1 MIAMTVGEIAAIV
14 GGMLAGGGSGVV
26 TGVQKDSREDCD
38 GCLYL
43 AIPGKNADGHD
54 FIGAAFDKGAVCALA
69 SRVPEGENRPII
81 VVPDVEAALRALA
94 EAYRKRLDIPVI
106 GIAGSV
112 GKTTTKEMVASVLAQ
127 RYRVHKTEKN
137 FNNELG
143 VPLTLLQIKRE
154 HQISVVEMGIS
165 DFGEMTRLARMVRPT
180 MAVYT
185 VIGHSH
191 LEKLRD
197 RNGVYQAKTEMLD
210 FLPGDGV
217 VFANG
222 DDDLL
227 SRMDCRQKR
236 VLFGR
241 GGANAVR
248 AENIVTQGLHGTDCD
263 IVCGQRRIAVH
274 IPAYGGHMVYAA
286 LAGAAVG
293 IEMGLTDSG
302 IAAGIA
308 AYKPVGRRANVT
320 DTGFLTL
327 IDDCYN
333 ANPDSVRAAIDSMS
347 GFPGRKV
354 CILGDMLEL
363 GTDSE
368 ALHRAVGA
376 YSAEKG
382 ADLVLT
388 AGPLSESVSTA
399 AMETG
404 TEARHFPDVEGLI
417 AALPELL
424 CRGDAVLVKASHSM
438 RFERISEALKEL
450 KV

>member
-106 GIAGSV
+106 GITGSV

>member
-320 DTGFLTL
+320 DTGLLTL

-376 YSAEKG
+376 YAAEKG

>member
-376 YSAEKG
+376 YAAEKG

>member
-1 MIAMTVGEIAAIV
+1 M
-14 GGMLAGGGSGVV
+14 
-26 TGVQKDSREDCD
+26 
-38 GCLYL
+38 
-43 AIPGKNADGHD
+43 
-54 FIGAAFDKGAVCALA
+54 CALA

-376 YSAEKG
+376 YAAEKG

>member
-1 MIAMTVGEIAAIV
+1 MIAMTVSEIAAIV
-14 GGMLAGGGSGVV
+14 GGTLTGVGSGSV
-26 TGVQKDSREDCD
+26 TGVRKDSREDCD

-43 AIPGKNADGHD
+43 AIPGKNVDGHD

-69 SRVPEGENRPII
+69 NRVPAEENRPVI
-81 VVPDVEAALRALA
+81 VVPDVEAALRTLA
-94 EAYRKRLDIPVI
+94 EAYRKRLNMPVI
-106 GIAGSV
+106 GITGSV

-127 RYRVHKTEKN
+127 GYCVHKTEKN

-143 VPLTLLQIKRE
+143 VPLTLLQIESE
-154 HQISVVEMGIS
+154 HQVSVVEIGIS

-197 RNGVYQAKTEMLD
+197 RNGVLQAKTELLN
-210 FLPGDGV
+210 FLPTDGV

-227 SRMDCRQKR
+227 SQLNCRQKR
-236 VLFGR
+236 VFFGR
-241 GGANAVR
+241 GCENAVR
-248 AENIVTQGLHGTDCD
+248 AENVVSQGLYGTDCD
-263 IVCGQRRIAVH
+263 IVYGRRRIAVH

-293 IEMGLTDSG
+293 IEMGLSDSG

-308 AYKPVGRRANVT
+308 AYMPVGRRASVT
-320 DTGFLTL
+320 DTGCLTL

-347 GFPGRKV
+347 GFLGRKV

-363 GTDSE
+363 GSDSE
-368 ALHRAVGA
+368 TLHRAVGIYA
-376 YSAEKG
+376 AERG
-382 ADLVLT
+382 TELVIS
-388 AGPLSESVSTA
+388 AGPLSESVTA
-399 AMETG
+399 AAMKAG
-404 TEARHFPDVEGLI
+404 AKARHFSDVEGLI
-417 AALPELL
+417 EALPELL
-424 CRGDAVLVKASHSM
+424 HRGDAVLVKASHSM